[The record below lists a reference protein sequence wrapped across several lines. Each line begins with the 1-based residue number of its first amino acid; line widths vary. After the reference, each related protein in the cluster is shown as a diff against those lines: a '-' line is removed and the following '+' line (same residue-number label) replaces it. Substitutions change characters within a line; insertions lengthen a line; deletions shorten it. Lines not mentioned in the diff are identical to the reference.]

1 MEWTKGLMI
10 VPALFL
16 CGCGESYEATY
27 SKPYVVVC
35 SGVRNNWFREIDTKR
50 LSKRVNDYISHGYV
64 VSGNISGTR
73 SEICQTLERV
83 SNEQS

>member
-1 MEWTKGLMI
+1 MKWTGLMI

-16 CGCGESYEATY
+16 CGCGESYETIY

-50 LSKRVNDYISHGYV
+50 LSERVNDYVNHGYT
-64 VSGNISGTR
+64 VSGNLTGTR
-73 SEICQTLERV
+73 GEICQTLERMN
-83 SNEQS
+83 NE